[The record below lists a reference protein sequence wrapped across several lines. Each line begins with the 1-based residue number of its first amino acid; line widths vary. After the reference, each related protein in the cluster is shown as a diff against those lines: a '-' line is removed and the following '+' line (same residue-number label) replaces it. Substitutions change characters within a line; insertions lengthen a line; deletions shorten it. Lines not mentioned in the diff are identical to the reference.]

1 MKGIC
6 LAGGKGT
13 RLYPLTH
20 CISKQL
26 LPVYNKPMIY
36 YPLNTLKSMGIS
48 DILIITADPQ
58 QCRLFE
64 DQLKDGKHYGL
75 NLSYTIQDSP
85 RGLPDAFIVGRDFIG
100 DDDVALIL
108 GDNVFITSEHIEA
121 KPNTIFT
128 YKVKQPE
135 SYGVVKLT
143 DSGHINLLVEKPV
156 KFISNDAVVG
166 LYVFENSVVDIA
178 PSLTPSLR
186 GELEI
191 VDLITSMDYV
201 NRVKVKQLDGFW
213 FDCGTHDDLL
223 SCANLVQA
231 IEQRT
236 NKIVGLNIHE

>member
-1 MKGIC
+1 MKGIV
-6 LAGGKGT
+6 LAGGRGT

-36 YPLNTLKSMGIS
+36 YPLDTLKSMGVR

-75 NLSYTIQDSP
+75 NLSYVVQSSP
-85 RGLPDAFIVGRDFIG
+85 RGLPDAFIIGKNFIG

-108 GDNVFITSEHIEA
+108 GDNVFITSECIEA

-143 DSGHINLLVEKPV
+143 EQGYINLLVEKPIEFV
-156 KFISNDAVVG
+156 SNDAVVG
-166 LYVFENSVVDIA
+166 LYVFENSVVDVA

-191 VDLITSMDYV
+191 VDLITAMDYLD
-201 NRVKVKQLDGFW
+201 RVKVQQLDGFW

-236 NKIVGLNIHE
+236 NKIVGLNIYE

>member
-6 LAGGKGT
+6 LAGGRGT

-36 YPLNTLKSMGIS
+36 YPLDTLKSMGIK

-75 NLSYTIQDSP
+75 NLSYTVQSSP

-108 GDNVFITSEHIEA
+108 GDNVFITSECIEA

-143 DSGHINLLVEKPV
+143 DKGYINLLVEKPTE
-156 KFISNDAVVG
+156 FISNDAVVG
-166 LYVFENSVVDIA
+166 LYVFDNNVVHVA
-178 PSLTPSLR
+178 KTLSPSNR

-191 VDLITSMDYV
+191 VDLITAMDNVARV
-201 NRVKVKQLDGFW
+201 NVQQLDGFW
-213 FDCGTHDDLL
+213 FDCGTHEDLL
-223 SCANLVQA
+223 SCANLVHA
-231 IEQRT
+231 IEERT
-236 NKIVGLNIHE
+236 NKIVGLNTYE

>member
-1 MKGIC
+1 MRGIV

-36 YPLNTLKSMGIS
+36 YPLQTLKSMGIT

-75 NLSYTIQDSP
+75 NLSYAVQSSP

-100 DDDVALIL
+100 DSDVALIL
-108 GDNVFITSEHIEA
+108 GDNVFITSECIEA

-143 DSGHINLLVEKPV
+143 DKGYINLIVEKPV
-156 KFISNDAVVG
+156 EFVSNDAVVG
-166 LYVFENSVVDIA
+166 LYVFENSVVDVA

-191 VDLITSMDYV
+191 VDLITAMDDID
-201 NRVKVKQLDGFW
+201 RVKVQQLDGFW

-223 SCANLVQA
+223 DCSNLIA
-231 IEQRT
+231 TIEHRT
-236 NKIVGLNIHE
+236 NKIIGLSK